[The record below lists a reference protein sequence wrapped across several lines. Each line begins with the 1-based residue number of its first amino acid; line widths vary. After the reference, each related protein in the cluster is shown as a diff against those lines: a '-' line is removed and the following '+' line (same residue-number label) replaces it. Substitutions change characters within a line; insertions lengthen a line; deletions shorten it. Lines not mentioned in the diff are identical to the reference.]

1 MALCMCTFGA
11 GGEASEGVGRTTPG
25 AQTELGIIYILL
37 QSFPYFGIFLG
48 GGSLLLFYFL
58 GHFLEFRVN
67 ISVNFL
73 NLCYCI

>member
-37 QSFPYFGIFLG
+37 QSFPYFGIFFG
-48 GGSLLLFYFL
+48 GGVIVVVLFSGTFP
-58 GHFLEFRVN
+58 
-67 ISVNFL
+67 
-73 NLCYCI
+73 